1 MIKNERQQ
9 EILDLL
15 KELGYVS
22 VEDLAKKTY
31 SSTPTIRRDLNY
43 LQENGY
49 LARTHGGATLPTS
62 PSSFIPSDLRTKLNT
77 NAKKSLC
84 KEASKLIK
92 EHSIIFINE
101 SSTVQHLIE
110 YIKNFKNVTVI
121 TNSLTACANLNHYN
135 INFYCIGG
143 HITHSNCFTGMQ
155 AEQFV
160 RRFNADFCFFSSH
173 GITQDGLITAN
184 SEQEY
189 LITSAM
195 VEQSRQVI
203 YLCDESKVGIL
214 SNYNLANIDTVDKI
228 YTTAPVDTF
237 TVANKNKI
245 VHVSLANPNN

>member
-15 KELGYVS
+15 KDLGYVS

-49 LARTHGGATLPTS
+49 LVRTHGGATLPVS
-62 PSSFIPSDLRTKLNT
+62 PSSFIPSDLRAKLNA

-84 KEASKLIK
+84 KEAAKLIK

-110 YIKNFKNVTVI
+110 YIKNYKDVTVI
-121 TNSLTACANLNHYN
+121 TNSLTACAKLNHYN
-135 INFYCIGG
+135 INFYCTGG
-143 HITHSNCFTGMQ
+143 HITHSNCFTGTQ
-155 AEQFV
+155 AEQFI
-160 RRFNADFCFFSSH
+160 RRFNADLCFFSSH
-173 GITQDGLITAN
+173 GITQNGIITAN
-184 SEQEY
+184 SEKEY
-189 LITSAM
+189 LITAAM
-195 VEQSRQVI
+195 VEQARQVV

-214 SNYNLANIDTVDKI
+214 SNYNLTNINAIDKI
-228 YTTAPVDTF
+228 YTTASVDDF
-237 TVANKNKI
+237 TVQDKQKI
-245 VHVSLANPNN
+245 IHVSVSKPTK